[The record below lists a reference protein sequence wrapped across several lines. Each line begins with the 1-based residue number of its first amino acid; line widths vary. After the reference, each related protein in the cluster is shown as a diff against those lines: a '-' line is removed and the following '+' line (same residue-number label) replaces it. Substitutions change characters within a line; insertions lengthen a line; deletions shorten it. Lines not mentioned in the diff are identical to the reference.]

1 MKWAMQW
8 AWDPDKDE
16 GNKRKHRISFN
27 TAILVFRD
35 PLFMTEFNSYP
46 HEERIQTM
54 GMVND
59 DVILVIHTLS
69 EGPFTANTE
78 AGRESS
84 VRERLRHRRG
94 KLMKKEHSDITAEQK
109 AELEALAAMSDEM
122 IDTSDVP
129 ETSDWSGA
137 VRGLFFMSEEDQ
149 KEALARLRSRRTI
162 SDTDELT
169 VAASD

>member
-1 MKWAMQW
+1 
-8 AWDPDKDE
+8 
-16 GNKRKHRISFN
+16 
-27 TAILVFRD
+27 
-35 PLFMTEFNSYP
+35 
-46 HEERIQTM
+46 
-54 GMVND
+54 
-59 DVILVIHTLS
+59 
-69 EGPFTANTE
+69 
-78 AGRESS
+78 
-84 VRERLRHRRG
+84 
-94 KLMKKEHSDITAEQK
+94 MKKEHSDITAEQK

-162 SDTDELT
+162 SDADELT